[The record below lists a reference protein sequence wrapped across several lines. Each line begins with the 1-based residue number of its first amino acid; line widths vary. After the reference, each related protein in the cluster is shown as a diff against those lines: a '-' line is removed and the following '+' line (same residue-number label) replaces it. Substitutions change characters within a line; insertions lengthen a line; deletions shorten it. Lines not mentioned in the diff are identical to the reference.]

1 MEIISS
7 CSQRSTTRAVILVSA
22 LAISWRVAAQDVK
35 PLPQPASPG
44 AAMKVATE
52 AAGRDRKL
60 GALDILTDTEGVDF
74 GPYLSALVGRV
85 RKQWYALIPESVQT
99 KKGRLAIEFRVQ
111 PNGQVSEMKL
121 VATSGDVALDRPAW
135 ESILSL
141 NPFPQL
147 PDAFHGPYLDL
158 RCRFYYNPD
167 KTYFTDYVWPKVGDQ
182 IQHAVLIQKVADSH
196 VPEYP
201 RTALDAKVDGV
212 VRLEATVGANGR
224 VSRVKA
230 VEGDAGLADSA
241 MRAIKQWRF
250 NATRK
255 DGKKVE
261 DMVRINI
268 EFRTEGQRVRTQV
281 VWPEAPSVAHP
292 PE

>member
-1 MEIISS
+1 MEMISS
-7 CSQRSTTRAVILVSA
+7 CSQRSMTRAVILVSV
-22 LAISWRVAAQDVK
+22 LAFSWRVAAQDVK

-44 AAMKVATE
+44 TAIKAATE

-74 GPYLSALVGRV
+74 GPYLSGFLGRV

-111 PNGQVSEMKL
+111 PNGQVSEMRL

-135 ESILSL
+135 DSIRTL

-147 PDAFHGPYLDL
+147 PQAFHGPYLDL
-158 RCRFYYNPD
+158 RYRFYYNPD
-167 KTYFTDYVWPKVGDQ
+167 KTYFTDNVWPKIGDQ

-196 VPEYP
+196 IPEYP
-201 RTALDAKVDGV
+201 RTALDANVDGV
-212 VRLEATVGANGR
+212 VRLEASVATNGR
-224 VSRVKA
+224 VNSVKA
-230 VEGDAGLADSA
+230 IEGDASLADSA

-250 NATRK
+250 NAARK

-261 DMVRINI
+261 DLVRINV

-281 VWPEAPSVAHP
+281 VWPEAPSAAHS